1 MAEAVL
7 TRENPEVCGQ
17 VIKRVNS
24 RTGWKTGNYNNFG
37 TNVIM

>member
-17 VIKRVNS
+17 VIKEL
-24 RTGWKTGNYNNFG
+24 TAGQGKL
-37 TNVIM
+37 VIIIILGQT

>member
-17 VIKRVNS
+17 VIKELAGQDR
-24 RTGWKTGNYNNFG
+24 KL
-37 TNVIM
+37 VIIMILGQT